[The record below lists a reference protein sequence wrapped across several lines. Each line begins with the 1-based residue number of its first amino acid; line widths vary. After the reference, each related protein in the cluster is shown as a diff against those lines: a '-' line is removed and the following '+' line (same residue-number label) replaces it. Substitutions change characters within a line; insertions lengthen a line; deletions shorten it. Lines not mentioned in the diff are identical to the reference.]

1 MLSSTDTTWLWHA
14 RYGHL
19 NFRALR
25 ELGRKEMVVGVPVVD
40 HVEQVCDG
48 CTLGKQHQAPFP
60 RASAYRAQK
69 GLELFHTDLCG
80 QITPQTPG
88 GKSYFL
94 LVVDD
99 HSRYMWIEL
108 LKSKDEAPSYLK
120 KIKAR
125 AETEQE
131 GKLKV
136 IRLIEGVSSTPISS
150 VYSVLSLESSTT
162 LLHHI
167 HLSRMG

>member
-1 MLSSTDTTWLWHA
+1 
-14 RYGHL
+14 
-19 NFRALR
+19 
-25 ELGRKEMVVGVPVVD
+25 
-40 HVEQVCDG
+40 
-48 CTLGKQHQAPFP
+48 
-60 RASAYRAQK
+60 
-69 GLELFHTDLCG
+69 
-80 QITPQTPG
+80 
-88 GKSYFL
+88 
-94 LVVDD
+94 
-99 HSRYMWIEL
+99 MWIEL